1 MGNTIKSINLDLILE
16 GSGIKPT
23 IPNNKYAVFGDS
35 DFDSTINL
43 MIGQK
48 AYNVTDDIWYYRSK
62 TGIRILPAIT
72 GVYKLTIY
80 DPTGTYIMHGSPSG
94 YYNVGDKINLPNVY
108 NSWNSY
114 TQWVDRNN
122 VPLDRNKVPLDI
134 INKVPLDII
143 NDNGYFILTMPAQDV
158 NLIPTMPAQD
168 VHY

>member
-114 TQWVDRNN
+114 TQWTDGNDVRNE
-122 VPLDRNKVPLDI
+122 VPSY
-134 INKVPLDII
+134 II

-158 NLIPTMPAQD
+158 NLIPTMAAQD
-168 VHY
+168 AN